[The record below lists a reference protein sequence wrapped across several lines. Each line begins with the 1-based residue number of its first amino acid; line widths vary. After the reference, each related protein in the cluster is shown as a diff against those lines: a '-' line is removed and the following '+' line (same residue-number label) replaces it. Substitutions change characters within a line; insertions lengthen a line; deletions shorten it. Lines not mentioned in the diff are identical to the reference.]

1 MHRRTVTQ
9 VSETHWGNGRI
20 LDRSPWRARV
30 YESLASV
37 TSYKL
42 DMNPPP
48 CLPLNLRMQ
57 VGAPVAL
64 LIFTIINPSVSINS
78 TFNYFLLLPPE

>member
-42 DMNPPP
+42 DMNPP
-48 CLPLNLRMQ
+48 L
-57 VGAPVAL
+57 V
-64 LIFTIINPSVSINS
+64 FH
-78 TFNYFLLLPPE
+78 

>member
-1 MHRRTVTQ
+1 M
-9 VSETHWGNGRI
+9 
-20 LDRSPWRARV
+20 

-42 DMNPPP
+42 DMNHPFHPP

-57 VGAPVAL
+57 VGASIAL

-78 TFNYFLLLPPE
+78 TFNHFLLLPPE